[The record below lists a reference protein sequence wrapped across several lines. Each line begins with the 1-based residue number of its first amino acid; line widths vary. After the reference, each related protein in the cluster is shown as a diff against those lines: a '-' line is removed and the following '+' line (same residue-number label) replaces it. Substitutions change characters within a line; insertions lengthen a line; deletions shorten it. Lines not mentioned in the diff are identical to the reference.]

1 MSGEQEKAAKWDRVE
16 EYKAAKERLAN
27 LRGQLRT
34 WGETFIGVGE
44 SLQKNP
50 DNLDLPSLE
59 KIPTGK
65 DLSNAVAEFKKA
77 MLAYEQVSETLRGL
91 GLEPF

>member
-16 EYKAAKERLAN
+16 EYKAAKERLSN

-34 WGETFIGVGE
+34 WGETYSGVGE

-50 DNLDLPSLE
+50 DNLDPPSLE

-65 DLSNAVAEFKKA
+65 DLSVAITDFKKA
-77 MLAYEQVSETLRGL
+77 MLTRAASLLCCTA
-91 GLEPF
+91 